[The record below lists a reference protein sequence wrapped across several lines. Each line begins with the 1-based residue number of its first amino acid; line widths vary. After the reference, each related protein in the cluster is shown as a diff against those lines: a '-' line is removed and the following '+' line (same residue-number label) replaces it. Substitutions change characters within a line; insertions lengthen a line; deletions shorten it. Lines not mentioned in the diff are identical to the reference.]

1 MDFDGKELFG
11 LVLAMNNIYFY
22 SLYVFGLVLFVVGL
36 FLPPTPSFC
45 FVMPAIGLLS
55 ILTYVLFL
63 VKVASKLQKLK
74 WTLSVFGIVAIYHLA
89 WLLVGLLETQLHWS
103 NGPESILFFYYMSIS
118 PLRILPKISPHEG
131 VNMILYSIAIPVLAG
146 FGCDAISVKKSNR
159 SK

>member
-1 MDFDGKELFG
+1 
-11 LVLAMNNIYFY
+11 MNNIYFY

-36 FLPPTPSFC
+36 FLPLIPSFC

-63 VKVASKLQKLK
+63 VKVASKLKHLK
-74 WTLSVFGIVAIYHLA
+74 FTLSVFVLVAIYHLA

-131 VNMILYSIAIPVLAG
+131 VNMILYSIAIPVFIALCVEG
-146 FGCDAISVKKSNR
+146 VVLLFKKLN
-159 SK
+159 SKKAD

>member
-1 MDFDGKELFG
+1 
-11 LVLAMNNIYFY
+11 MNKIYFY

-36 FLPPTPSFC
+36 LLPPILSFC
-45 FVMPAIGLLS
+45 FVVPAICIVS
-55 ILTYVLFL
+55 ILTCVLFL
-63 VKVASKLQKLK
+63 EKVASKLQKFK
-74 WTLSVFGIVAIYHLA
+74 FTLSALVFVAIYHLA
-89 WLLVGLLETQLHWS
+89 WLLIGFLETQLHWS